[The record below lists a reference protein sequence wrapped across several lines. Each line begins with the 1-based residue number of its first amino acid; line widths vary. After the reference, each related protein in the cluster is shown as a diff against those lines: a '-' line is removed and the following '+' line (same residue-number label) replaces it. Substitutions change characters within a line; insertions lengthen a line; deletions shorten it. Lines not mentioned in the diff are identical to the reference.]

1 MHQRGKW
8 KGRYQAKLQQQQT
21 RPHGPQKHRNRAHPV
36 RSYPAHGQRHRL
48 PPHAREM
55 HRARK
60 HNPRLPDTHTSS
72 QLDKQHRVQ
81 PSRQP
86 HYQTESA
93 PFRSRNRPVHSR
105 KYVTVLAGCHAA
117 LPRSDSHSRSH
128 PIATQPEQPRRREQS
143 GFETHHEKAQ
153 KSAKSRQYE
162 ADRKLRAAKSQIPKR
177 EMIPHPIRVSHRST
191 PWPGPDH
198 RRPCAS
204 SHFPKDQ
211 SEQIGASHH
220 DPAHSG

>member
-1 MHQRGKW
+1 MARYRAKRQR
-8 KGRYQAKLQQQQT
+8 QQT
-21 RPHGPQKHRNRAHPV
+21 RPHGPQKHQNQAHPG
-36 RSYPAHGQRHRL
+36 RSYPAHGQKHRL
-48 PPHAREM
+48 PPHARET

-60 HNPRLPDTHTSS
+60 YHPRLPDTHMSS
-72 QLDKQHRVQ
+72 QSDKQHRVQ

-93 PFRSRNRPVHSR
+93 PFRSRNRPAHSR
-105 KYVTVLAGCHAA
+105 KSVKVLAGCRAA

-128 PIATQPEQPRRREQS
+128 PIATQPEQPRQREQS

-153 KSAKSRQYE
+153 KSAMSRRCE
-162 ADRKLRAAKSQIPKR
+162 AGQKMRAAKPQIRKYA
-177 EMIPHPIRVSHRST
+177 MIPHPRRVSHRST

-198 RRPCAS
+198 PRPCAS

-211 SEQIGASHH
+211 SGSNGASHH